1 MDSHKNYIIVTALA
15 DEAEELEQFAPLVHT
30 GIGKV
35 NACIKLYEAI
45 LKYQPE
51 LVINY
56 GTAGGITDL
65 VGLHKIAHFVQVD
78 MDVRGLNFPR
88 GITPLMNEKLPIKN
102 GLVLGTGDSFITNA
116 DKQLEGL
123 GIEIDLVDMEAYAL
137 KKVCEHHTIN
147 FEAYK
152 FISDNANESAGE
164 DWSNAVKNGTHLFAD
179 VLNKNYG
186 ISSIKKAK
194 L

>member
-1 MDSHKNYIIVTALA
+1 MKYIIVTALA
-15 DEAEELEQFAPLVHT
+15 DEAEGLNEFAPVIHT
-30 GIGKV
+30 GIGKI

-45 LKYQPE
+45 VKYSPE

-65 VGLHKIAHFVQVD
+65 IGLHKVAHFVQAD
-78 MDVRGLNFPR
+78 MDVRGLDFPR
-88 GITPLMNEKLPIKN
+88 GITPLMNEVLPEKQGI
-102 GLVLGTGDSFITNA
+102 VLGTSDSFITDAN
-116 DKQLEGL
+116 KQLDGL

-137 KKVCEHHTIN
+137 MKVCKHHHVA

-152 FISDNANESAGE
+152 FISDNANEEAGTQ
-164 DWSNAVKNGTHLFAD
+164 WTNSVNKGTHLFAE
-179 VLNKNYG
+179 VLKNKFG
-186 ISSIKKAK
+186 KSSI